1 MSSRPKIPA
10 GVTEFEYRKA
20 MEAIKRREMS
30 ASTIDAAALQAD
42 MAKRFNLSGARP
54 NRMATTTSSS
64 NSNSLTISRRSNN
77 PSNNADSRKVCEC
90 CRSLNAATVDVCASC
105 GYYLSGVPEI
115 QETLAQKRG
124 IAPPAAKVVTLTP
137 SEWSAIECNIRQ
149 RSDPE
154 SCCPICMDGFNQG
167 HEVLLSCSHMFHRSC
182 LASFEKFMKS
192 GVLTCPICRSVCCC
206 CWC

>member
-1 MSSRPKIPA
+1 MLSKLKIPA

-20 MEAIKRREMS
+20 MDAIKRREMS

-42 MAKRFNLSGARP
+42 MAKRFNLSGARSHT
-54 NRMATTTSSS
+54 RMTSTSSS
-64 NSNSLTISRRSNN
+64 NSNALTVSRTGGSANN
-77 PSNNADSRKVCEC
+77 NGNNVNNNRKVCDC
-90 CRSLNAATVDVCASC
+90 CRSFNPPNTDICTSC

-115 QETLAQKRG
+115 QETLAQRRG

-137 SEWSAIECNIRQ
+137 LEWTAIECNIRQ

-182 LASFEKFMKS
+182 LTSFEKFMKN
-192 GVLTCPICRSVCCC
+192 GVLTCPICRSVA
-206 CWC
+206 